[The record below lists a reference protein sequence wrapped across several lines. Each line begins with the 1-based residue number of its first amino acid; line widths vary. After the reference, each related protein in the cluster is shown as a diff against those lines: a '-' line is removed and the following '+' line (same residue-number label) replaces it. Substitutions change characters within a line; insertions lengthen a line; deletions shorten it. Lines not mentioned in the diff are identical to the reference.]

1 MPDDYEAFKDLDDYS
16 QKNTVQVRILEIKT
30 EITETESRKKKI
42 KIEPKWKEALEE
54 YLILNS
60 RVIFS
65 TLMTGGGRK
74 LCALK
79 E

>member
-1 MPDDYEAFKDLDDYS
+1 M
-16 QKNTVQVRILEIKT
+16 QVRILEIKT
-30 EITETESRKKKI
+30 EIADTESRKKKI
-42 KIEPKWKEALEE
+42 KIEPKWKEKLEE

-74 LCALK
+74 LNALK
-79 E
+79 D

>member
-16 QKNTVQVRILEIKT
+16 QKKTVQVRILEIKT
-30 EITETESRKKKI
+30 EITDTESRKKKI
-42 KIEPKWKEALEE
+42 KIEPKWKEVLEE
-54 YLILNS
+54 YLISNS

-79 E
+79 D